1 MNKGEVEKVL
11 RQNQLKKMID
21 SFRKEFSIKENKQ

>member
-11 RQNQLKKMID
+11 RQIQLKKMID